1 MIDLFLARVVRSI
14 DRTTATIGKGA
25 SVLLPV
31 LVGVIVVNV
40 ALRYGLNLG
49 LIELEELQW
58 HLNGLLVLCCL
69 AFAYLGDS
77 HVRVDIFHAR
87 FRARTKAWVEVLGGL
102 LLLLPFVV
110 AIGVFAWDNF
120 TYSLSLN
127 ERSPM
132 PGGLPA
138 RYVIKG
144 FLAFGFALLGF
155 QGLSAI
161 GRSLLILRGVT
172 PPPTGAP
179 GEDPA

>member
-1 MIDLFLARVVRSI
+1 MIDPFLSAVVRSI

-25 SVLLPV
+25 AFLLPP

-40 ALRYGLNLG
+40 ALRYGFNLG

-58 HLNGLLVLCCL
+58 HLNGILVLCCL
-69 AFAYLGDS
+69 AFAYLGDA
-77 HVRVDIFHAR
+77 HVRVDIFHSR
-87 FRARTKAWVEVLGGL
+87 FRPRTKAWVEVIGGIV
-102 LLLLPFVV
+102 LLLPFVV
-110 AIGVFAWDNF
+110 AITVFAWDTF

-144 FLAFGFALLGF
+144 VLALGFALLGL

-161 GRSLLILRGVT
+161 ARNLLILRGVT
-172 PPPTGAP
+172 PPPTGNP
-179 GEDPA
+179 GETA